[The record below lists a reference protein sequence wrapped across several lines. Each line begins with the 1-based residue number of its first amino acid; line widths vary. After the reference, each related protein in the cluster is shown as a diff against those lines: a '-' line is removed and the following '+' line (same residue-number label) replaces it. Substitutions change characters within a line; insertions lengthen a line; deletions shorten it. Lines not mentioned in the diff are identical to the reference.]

1 MLQCIPQ
8 QPPRAGLEYLCH
20 LFEIRDKAKH
30 IPYTEEEMAL
40 LWANVGKYPDIDL
53 ILIQCYSGW
62 RPRELCYLRRDD
74 VNLNARTFTGG
85 LKTNAGKNRI
95 VPIHP
100 RIFDLVQAR
109 YQKSV
114 ELGSPYLCSYFAKGK
129 VRQVR
134 YTRYWMHYQNIL
146 TALNLNPEHKP
157 HDGRKHFITMAKKY
171 DMDEYAIKRIVGHY
185 IKDLAERIYTERNI
199 EWLQNEIKK
208 IP

>member
-1 MLQCIPQ
+1 
-8 QPPRAGLEYLCH
+8 
-20 LFEIRDKAKH
+20 
-30 IPYTEEEMAL
+30 MAL

-62 RPRELCYLRRDD
+62 RPRELCYLRLDD
-74 VNLNARTFTGG
+74 VDLNAHTFTGG
-85 LKTNAGKNRI
+85 LKTNAGKNRV

-109 YQKSV
+109 YRKSV

-157 HDGRKHFITMAKKY
+157 HDGRKHFITMAQKY
-171 DMDEYAIKRIVGHY
+171 NMDEYAIKRIVGHY
-185 IKDLAERIYTERNI
+185 IKDLTERVCTERNI
-199 EWLQNEIKK
+199 KWLQNEIKK